1 MSVWSVESYT
11 EGDQRKLAPNKIF
24 ADWIPLGLLAK
35 VSPFRIPSEET
46 NPMNELVLL
55 YVIR

>member
-24 ADWIPLGLLAK
+24 ADWIPSGLLAK
-35 VSPFRIPSEET
+35 VSPFRVPSEET
-46 NPMNELVLL
+46 NPMNE
-55 YVIR
+55 